1 MKTEKEKLQAKT
13 VDQLKRYAKKVGAKI
28 VTPEGK
34 AKTKDQLVN
43 SIVMKQRLGGLG
55 ERQTGVT
62 NKYVDI
68 KRKAKAPGKR
78 TSAKGK
84 TYTERRAN
92 RSDQPGQML
101 GAKTVKAVT
110 PQDYAKRK
118 KAEVQRWYKDCVGD
132 RPIAGLLALTFDKKA
147 GVYGNP
153 EILIVIYRLPKKTA
167 KGSTY
172 SHYVGAIR
180 QSYGNGINDIEKYLT
195 AAQFNKFYENTSR
208 RTLDTAT
215 FNEMAKR
222 DNVIYS

>member
-78 TSAKGK
+78 TSASGK
-84 TYTERRAN
+84 KYTERRAN
-92 RSDQPGQML
+92 RSDKPGQML

>member
-1 MKTEKEKLQAKT
+1 MKTEKEKLQTKT

-78 TSAKGK
+78 TSASGK

-92 RSDQPGQML
+92 RSDKPGQML
-101 GAKTVKAVT
+101 GAQNYSDLPDLRVFTLKSIY
-110 PQDYAKRK
+110 DGER
-118 KAEVQRWYKDCVGD
+118 
-132 RPIAGLLALTFDKKA
+132 IAITDLH
-147 GVYGNP
+147 
-153 EILIVIYRLPKKTA
+153 
-167 KGSTY
+167 KGER
-172 SHYVGAIR
+172 VAIR
-180 QSYGNGINDIEKYLT
+180 KTNRSIIQSAVQYLNERGIKLIGGQSDYLVT
-195 AAQFNKFYENTSR
+195 KDMKKSIA
-208 RTLDTAT
+208 
-215 FNEMAKR
+215 
-222 DNVIYS
+222 

>member
-78 TSAKGK
+78 TSASGK
-84 TYTERRAN
+84 KYTERRAN
-92 RSDQPGQML
+92 RSDKPGQML
-101 GAKTVKAVT
+101 GQKV
-110 PQDYAKRK
+110 QDYRSIPNLRVFEVVYLGPTNTSGSRVKINDLRLQESK
-118 KAEVQRWYKDCVGD
+118 TIPYNYKADG
-132 RPIAGLLALTFDKKA
+132 IG
-147 GVYGNP
+147 GVAT
-153 EILIVIYRLPKKTA
+153 IYLNSLGIKIDA
-167 KGSTY
+167 KGESQKGTLLFTK
-172 SHYVGAIR
+172 
-180 QSYGNGINDIEKYLT
+180 NFEKSIKDK
-195 AAQFNKFYENTSR
+195 A
-208 RTLDTAT
+208 
-215 FNEMAKR
+215 
-222 DNVIYS
+222 